1 MALVQGLSVLYEVFL
16 QQAKEA
22 FQASGGDLEA
32 YNKLLFEILK
42 KFESFNSLLEQNTK
56 EVSILSAHILVICS
70 NCSLVRMNVVL

>member
-32 YNKLLFEILK
+32 YNKVLFEILK
-42 KFESFNSLLEQNTK
+42 KFDSINSLLEKNTK
-56 EVSILSAHILVICS
+56 EVFFPPSKIPIFLSY
-70 NCSLVRMNVVL
+70 VLIVASYG